1 MKKLVRDKIP
11 ELYDLKVYV
20 ADDDEFWKRLLEKLQ
35 EEVDEFKSSEEKEE
49 LVDVLEVVYAISESK
64 GVSIEELEKLRKSK
78 LEKKGGFKKKLIWE
92 KK

>member
-64 GVSIEELEKLRKSK
+64 GVSIEELEELRKSK
-78 LEKKGGFKKKLIWE
+78 LEKKGGFKKKFIWE